1 MVSSE
6 YYKWIRN
13 ELFSPVNGFIITFN
27 IIFFLGI
34 LLLFFWYILSSQ
46 FETIILDKVEI
57 LTLLSKNDPTIKK
70 NIEEYLSTIDINKL
84 AIIAKNEKE
93 TRNIQNN
100 DLFVKK
106 LLGWFIV
113 LGTITM
119 ICFILLCLHATKN
132 SISKGD
138 LLLVFLLLFSFVT
151 EIIFYFAVIDSW
163 KFIGDYEIVKTYL
176 TS

>member
-34 LLLFFWYILSSQ
+34 LCSQ